1 MRRIHL
7 LLIATF
13 AAFLA
18 VAAPAVA
25 ATEAD
30 YTQAAFADA
39 QKQGRP
45 VLIHVNASWCPTC
58 AKQRPIIAELAAQA
72 ANKDL
77 IILKVDFD
85 SQKDVLTRFG
95 VRQQSTLIAFHGPKE
110 TGRSVG
116 ATDAADIRALVAK
129 ARG

>member
-58 AKQRPIIAELAAQA
+58 AKQRPIIAELAAEA

-77 IILKVDFD
+77 LILKVDFD
-85 SQKDVLTRFG
+85 SQKDVVTGFG
-95 VRQQSTLIAFHGPKE
+95 VREQSTLITFHGAKE

-116 ATDAADIRALVAK
+116 ATDPAAIRTLVTK
-129 ARG
+129 AYG